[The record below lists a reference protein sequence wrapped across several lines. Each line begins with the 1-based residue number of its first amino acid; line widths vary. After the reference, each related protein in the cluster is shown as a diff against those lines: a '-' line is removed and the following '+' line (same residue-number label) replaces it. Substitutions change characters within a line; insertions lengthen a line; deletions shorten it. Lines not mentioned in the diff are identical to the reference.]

1 MSLAHEQSVIQRNLI
16 ICGAFAVMTLLLA
29 LSVTGSVMRLVSKVS
44 GYSILLQ
51 STSITLLPFGAVLIA
66 AGLFIGDST
75 GAGTETL
82 ACSALSNTLTIAPV
96 ACS

>member
-1 MSLAHEQSVIQRNLI
+1 MS
-16 ICGAFAVMTLLLA
+16 LLLA

-75 GAGTETL
+75 GAGGQHFTIL
-82 ACSALSNTLTIAPV
+82 NADFLSKSRVSCAFLQSSRQWQRLRCSCWD
-96 ACS
+96 CS